1 MKYLK
6 IFLAIVVLGTISIFI
21 WKWSTSIGK
30 VTPSPPPKNL
40 FTEKIE
46 TEIDSLKK
54 MPTDVFCHD
63 FYKNIQD
70 GINEFYKNG
79 DLGNSKKHN
88 KQWYENLSKNL
99 YAAYASKFID
109 QAMIVFNGSDW
120 KIDDLNF
127 IRSEVKIL
135 KQSTYLTSTSYFGTI
150 DEILSKYDEI
160 TSFIA
165 NCNNFYYSDNSIN
178 ADFPDLSNLVLK
190 SNAYLS
196 NNLDNS
202 YVNNC
207 ASLKPDLE
215 AIPRTLF
222 NKHVSYLKDKI
233 GSDDAR
239 YCKHDYHSEFTQK
252 IYNPLSNQLKALKNE
267 TYNIEE
273 NYFLSQYN
281 VLDNKLSTHNTSA
294 FKHFRNSNKVKCN

>member
-1 MKYLK
+1 MKALK
-6 IFLAIVVLGTISIFI
+6 VILAVAVVSVIGFI
-21 WKWSTSIGK
+21 TWNWFQKIE
-30 VTPSPPPKNL
+30 PPIPPPPPDNL
-40 FTEKIE
+40 FTKRIKS
-46 TEIDSLKK
+46 EIDSLEK
-54 MPTDVFCHD
+54 MPTDNFCQK
-63 FYKNIQD
+63 FYKDIIYRIND
-70 GINEFYKNG
+70 YYDKNEF
-79 DLGNSKKHN
+79 GNNKDN
-88 KQWYENLSKNL
+88 KQWFEILSKNL
-99 YAAYASKFID
+99 YATYASKFKD
-109 QAMIVFNGSDW
+109 QAMYVFNGSDW
-120 KIDDLNF
+120 DIEDLNF

-135 KQSTYLTSTSYFGTI
+135 KQSTYLTSTSYFSTI

-160 TSFIA
+160 TNFIA
-165 NCNNFYYSDNSIN
+165 NCNNFYCSDNNIN
-178 ADFPDLSNLVLK
+178 ADFPDLGDLVLK
-190 SNAYLS
+190 SKEYLS

-215 AIPRTLF
+215 AIPRALF

-294 FKHFRNSNKVKCN
+294 FKYFRGSNKKKC